1 MNHFDDIGK
10 LILRLSVG
18 ILLLMHGLFKL
29 MHGIAGISAL
39 IQANGW
45 PVWIAYGV
53 YVGEIIAPALLILG
67 LVTRAS
73 AVVVVLN
80 MLLAVYLAHSH
91 QLFHLTK
98 SGGWLLELQGLYLFG
113 ALAIAFLGAGRFSIG
128 GTRGRMN

>member
-53 YVGEIIAPALLILG
+53 YFGEIIAPALLILG
-67 LVTRAS
+67 LFTRAS
-73 AVVVVLN
+73 ALVIVLN
-80 MLLAVYLAHSH
+80 MLIAVYLAHSH

-98 SGGWLLELQGLYLFG
+98 TGGWLLELQGLYLFG
-113 ALAIAFLGAGRFSIG
+113 ALTIAFLGAGRFSVG

>member
-1 MNHFDDIGK
+1 MNNLDDIGK

-39 IQANGW
+39 IHANGW

-53 YVGEIIAPALLILG
+53 YIGEIAI
-67 LVTRAS
+67 
-73 AVVVVLN
+73 
-80 MLLAVYLAHSH
+80 YLAHSH
-91 QLFHLTK
+91 QLFQLTK
-98 SGGWLLELQGLYLFG
+98 TGGWLLELQGLYLFG
-113 ALAIAFLGAGRFSIG
+113 ALAIALLGAGRFSVG

>member
-10 LILRLSVG
+10 LVLRLSVG

-39 IQANGW
+39 VQANNW

-53 YVGEIIAPALLILG
+53 FIGEIIAPALLILG
-67 LVTRAS
+67 LFTRAGA
-73 AVVVVLN
+73 AVIVVN
-80 MLLAVYLAHSH
+80 MIVAVYLAHGH

-113 ALAIAFLGAGRFSIG
+113 ALAIALLGAGRFSVG
-128 GTRGRMN
+128 GERGRMN

>member
-1 MNHFDDIGK
+1 MKHFDDIGK

-53 YVGEIIAPALLILG
+53 YIGEIIAPALLILG
-67 LVTRAS
+67 LLTRAS
-73 AVVVVLN
+73 AVIIVLN
-80 MLLAVYLAHSH
+80 MLIAVYLAHSH
-91 QLFHLTK
+91 QLFQLTK

-113 ALAIAFLGAGRFSIG
+113 ALAIALLGAGRFSVG

>member
-39 IQANGW
+39 VQANGW

-53 YVGEIIAPALLILG
+53 FIGEIIAPALLILG

-73 AVVVVLN
+73 AVVIVLN
-80 MLLAVYLAHSH
+80 MLIAVYLAHSH
-91 QLFHLTK
+91 QLFQLTK

-113 ALAIAFLGAGRFSIG
+113 ALAIALLGAGRFSIG
-128 GTRGRMN
+128 GARGRMN

>member
-10 LILRLSVG
+10 LVLRLSVG

-39 IQANGW
+39 VQANNW

-53 YVGEIIAPALLILG
+53 FIGEIIAPALLILG
-67 LVTRAS
+67 LFTRAGA
-73 AVVVVLN
+73 AVIVAN
-80 MLLAVYLAHSH
+80 MIVAVYLAHGH

-113 ALAIAFLGAGRFSIG
+113 ALAIALLGAGRFSVG
-128 GTRGRMN
+128 GERGRMN

>member
-1 MNHFDDIGK
+1 MNHYDDIGK
-10 LILRLSVG
+10 LVLRLSVG

-39 IQANGW
+39 VQANGW

-53 YVGEIIAPALLILG
+53 FIGEIIAPALLILG
-67 LVTRAS
+67 LLTRAS
-73 AVVVVLN
+73 AVVIVLN
-80 MLLAVYLAHSH
+80 MLMAVYLAHSH

-113 ALAIAFLGAGRFSIG
+113 ALAIALLGAGRFSVG
-128 GTRGRMN
+128 GARGRMN

>member
-1 MNHFDDIGK
+1 MNHYDDIGK

-39 IQANGW
+39 VQANGW

-53 YVGEIIAPALLILG
+53 FIGEIIAPALLILG
-67 LVTRAS
+67 LLTRAS
-73 AVVVVLN
+73 AVVIVLN
-80 MLLAVYLAHSH
+80 MLIAVYLAHGH

-98 SGGWLLELQGLYLFG
+98 TGGWLLELQGLYLFG
-113 ALAIAFLGAGRFSIG
+113 ALAIALLGAGRFSVG
-128 GTRGRMN
+128 GARGRMN